1 MGLFNKYL
9 LNILILS
16 QCFTIGFGSNKISE
30 TSYIDY
36 SFLKNKESQFNLGF
50 RTDGIYSYSI
60 DKFIS
65 DNLIGSAKVSII
77 EIDYFQ
83 LINQLTFKFL
93 NKKYPLCIFLGYNH
107 YYTDVKSYS
116 WMNIAPVVEF
126 IYKNKYLSAFG
137 VSYNLSETNLFDNN
151 IRYFCEFK
159 RIFYQD
165 TSISIGFNL
174 NPKNLVINKTIE
186 LNIEI

>member
-1 MGLFNKYL
+1 MGLFNKNI

-16 QCFTIGFGSNKISE
+16 QCFAIGFGNNKISE
-30 TSYIDY
+30 ASYIDY
-36 SFLKNKESQFNLGF
+36 SFLKNKESQFNLGC
-50 RTDGIYSYSI
+50 RSGGIYNYSI

-83 LINQLTFKFL
+83 LINQLTFKFF
-93 NKKYPLCIFLGYNH
+93 NKKYPLCVFLGYNH
-107 YYTDVKSYS
+107 YYTDAKSYG
-116 WMNIAPVVEF
+116 WMNIAPVIEF
-126 IYKNKYLSAFG
+126 IHKNKYLSAVG
-137 VSYNLSETNLFDNN
+137 VNYNLSETHLFDNN
-151 IRYFCEFK
+151 VRYFCEFK
-159 RIFYQD
+159 RVLYQD
-165 TSISIGFNL
+165 TSISVGFNL